1 MEERTRTEHMAWCK
15 QRALEYVDR
24 GDIKNAFASMVSD
37 LKKHP
42 ETENHSGIHLGIGL
56 LMSGSLSTTEQMRK
70 FIEGF
75 N

>member
-1 MEERTRTEHMAWCK
+1 MTTREEDLAWCRG
-15 QRALEYVDR
+15 RAFEYADR
-24 GDIKNAFASMVSD
+24 GDPSGAMASMISD

-42 ETENHSGIHLGIGL
+42 ELADHPAILLGSMLLFSGHLDAPG
-56 LMSGSLSTTEQMRK
+56 EARK

>member
-1 MEERTRTEHMAWCK
+1 MTRTEHLAWCK

-24 GDIKNAFASMVSD
+24 GDLTGAYGSMVSD
-37 LKKHP
+37 LTKHP
-42 ETENHSGIHLGIGL
+42 QAEGHIGMQLGIAML
-56 LMSGSLSTTEQMRK
+56 SGGHLSTPAQMRE

>member
-1 MEERTRTEHMAWCK
+1 MRTRDEHLAWCK

-24 GDIKNAFASMVSD
+24 GKPADGLGSMISD

-42 ETENHSGIHLGIGL
+42 ELQDHPAILLGGM
-56 LMSGSLSTTEQMRK
+56 LMLGGYLSSPHEARK